1 MLFIYHFVIVKN
13 MKYKTIFID
22 WDKTLSF
29 SRFWGNWKDTEL
41 DSKYLKLQ
49 ENLFS
54 NNQIIDDWMIGKY
67 SSEKFSEIVSKII
80 DLDYQVV
87 LESLI
92 YSAKNMTVE
101 DSVLKKIRKLK
112 NKGLSFVI
120 ATNNMDTFNRWTFP
134 ALNLDQYFDEI
145 LNSFY
150 IGFHKFQI
158 DKKGKSLFFENY
170 LTTNKLKPGESLLI
184 DDSKQVSVVNNFGID
199 SLQVENGKLEK
210 HLDWLLD
217 QV

>member
-1 MLFIYHFVIVKN
+1 